1 MTSTTLNLT
10 ADNSTYSL
18 YQEYSNKGLSF
29 HYIDVEELFK
39 DTTSILKLHE
49 LDSFMPQE
57 NHHASQLIPTELIK
71 SVHYSDA
78 IRILLIHRYFFR
90 I

>member
-29 HYIDVEELFK
+29 RFIDVEELFK
-39 DTTSILKLHE
+39 NTSILKLHE
-49 LDSFMPQE
+49 LDRFMPQK
-57 NHHASQLIPTELIK
+57 NHHASELIPEEVIK

-78 IRILLIHRYFFR
+78 IRILLLHR
-90 I
+90 

>member
-29 HYIDVEELFK
+29 RFIDVEELFK
-39 DTTSILKLHE
+39 NTSILKLHE
-49 LDSFMPQE
+49 LDRFMPQKM
-57 NHHASQLIPTELIK
+57 HTGSDLISKELIK

-78 IRILLIHRYFFR
+78 IRILLIHR
-90 I
+90 